1 MKYITQ
7 FIGNLGV
14 NTKLGLILGL
24 PLTGMLVLAIM
35 VGTSNWGHMHRLNL
49 LDHSAAL
56 SVNIGNLVHEMQKER
71 GASAG
76 FLGSKGAK
84 FGSILQVQRVETDR
98 ALSAL
103 KALLKDFDM
112 SALTN
117 EGAESVKGYMRD
129 LGDISSKRSRVDGL
143 SISVAEQVGW
153 YTKMNAEGLHVV
165 AEGMHAAYDPELS
178 ISADLT
184 MMVAS
189 YYAFLEMK
197 ERSGIERA
205 VFSSVFATDKM
216 KQKQRDKLITLIS
229 EQAVYEDEFL
239 KIAEDGYLGYYRES
253 MGSSEVGAAVASVAE
268 MRETGFAQD
277 SGFGIDSE
285 HWFKTISKKIGGLHA
300 TELLL
305 TADLLEES
313 GELFSEAS
321 TQFWKIIAIITILT
335 VLIVLL
341 GVITS
346 RGITSSLRQTMHV
359 LQALAEGDLTQRVT
373 TKSKDEVGRMNA
385 YLSEALDGLQATIAS
400 ISGNSQTLSGAA
412 EELTSVSQQ
421 MGANAEETSAQA
433 NVVSGASGTISNNV
447 QTVASGI
454 EELSATTREIA
465 SNASDAAKVALSAV
479 DTADAANITVTKLN
493 ASSTEIGEI
502 INAITSIAQQTKLLA
517 LNATIEAA
525 RAGEAGK
532 GFAVVANEVKDLAM
546 ETAKASD
553 DIAQKIEVIQSDT
566 TEAVQAISKI
576 NEVIAQINEFQS
588 TIASAVE
595 EQSATAGEISRNVT
609 DVAEGSGQISQNISG
624 VAEAAQSTSTGSN
637 DTLQS
642 SSELSRM
649 AAELQQHVVK
659 FKYVLAPSV

>member
-1 MKYITQ
+1 MKFITN
-7 FIGNLGV
+7 FISNLGI
-14 NTKLGLILGL
+14 NTKLGLIMGL
-24 PLTGMLVLAIM
+24 PLIGMLILAII
-35 VGTSNWGHMHRLNL
+35 VGSSTWGKVDRLHL
-49 LDHSAAL
+49 LDTSAAL

-76 FLGSKGAK
+76 FLGSKGVK
-84 FGSILQVQRVETDR
+84 FGSIMQGQRTDTDR
-98 ALSAL
+98 ALGDL
-103 KALLKDFDM
+103 KDMVKDFDT
-112 SALTN
+112 SALTD
-117 EGAESVKGYMRD
+117 EGAESLNIYMRALAD
-129 LGDISSKRSRVDGL
+129 LSSKRSKIDGL
-143 SISVAEQVGW
+143 SISLGEQVAW
-153 YTKMNAEGLHVV
+153 YTKMNNSGLHVI
-165 AEGMHAAYDPELS
+165 AEGVHAAYDPELTV
-178 ISADLT
+178 SADLT

-197 ERSGIERA
+197 ERAGIERA
-205 VFSSVFATDKM
+205 VFSGVFAADKM
-216 KQKQRDKLITLIS
+216 VQAKRDKLLTLIS
-229 EQAVYEDEFL
+229 EQRVYEDVFL
-239 KIAEDGYLGYYRES
+239 KTAEDGYLEYYRES
-253 MGSSEVGAAVASVAE
+253 MGTPEVGAAVAAVE
-268 MRETGFAQD
+268 GMRETGFSRD
-277 SGFGIDSE
+277 DGFGVDSE
-285 HWFKTISKKIGGLHA
+285 HWFKTITKKIGGLHA
-300 TELLL
+300 AEILL
-305 TADLLEES
+305 TADLLDES
-313 GELFSEAS
+313 GEMSSEAT
-321 TQFWKIIAIITILT
+321 TQFWEIITIITALT
-335 VLIVLL
+335 VLILLL

-346 RGITSSLRQTMHV
+346 KGITSSLRQTMHV

-373 TKSKDEVGRMNA
+373 TKSKDEIGRMNA
-385 YLSEALDGLQATIAS
+385 HLSEALDGLQTTIAS

-433 NVVSGASGTISNNV
+433 SVVSGASETISSNV

-465 SNASDAAKVALSAV
+465 SNASEAAKVALSAV
-479 DTADAANITVTKLN
+479 ETADAANETVTKLN
-493 ASSTEIGEI
+493 VSSTEIGEI

-546 ETAKASD
+546 ETGKASD

-595 EQSATAGEISRNVT
+595 EQSATAGEISRNVA

-624 VAEAAQSTSTGSN
+624 VAEAAQSTSTGAN

-659 FKYVLAPSV
+659 FKYA